1 MTEHNEQDGTGTV
14 SGLEEAIGLIFANSF
29 DAESKVCLITL
40 MKIIDNILQKPG
52 DSKVRTIRLQNAAF
66 ASKVGSRKGG
76 IEFLLACGFER
87 SLAPAPLLANIK
99 SGEEQLVL
107 KDDRQSRLLAARRIL
122 TVRAVQDL
130 GMKAEELPEYREPP
144 VISLNSGAPS
154 AAEFNPYVGHRFD
167 AQSMA
172 VGANLGPDQNYVS
185 KTDSELQKL
194 LEKQAKLEA
203 QRQKINPEW
212 RAFRPDESVNISAS
226 ASASSPAEIGPS
238 SNILGPSDSSLL
250 AERMKKQQQ
259 DRLQRE
265 QGGFTTKAMRDLE
278 KLKKEKV
285 YSHVTLTVQFP
296 DGYKLVG
303 KFVPSDKIKLVLGS
317 IQQQCLTIQNDFDL
331 YITPP
336 RRLLLPARTLK
347 QEDLVPAAKVSVSW
361 KQSPPQA
368 PYLDE
373 SLFEVLKPISFPE
386 SKSIIDESKT
396 KSAGSLSDQ
405 GAAKSTKSA
414 ADRESALL
422 SKMMGGAKS
431 ILGSGT
437 KKDPSSTSK
446 KPKWFKS

>member
-1 MTEHNEQDGTGTV
+1 MTEPTEQDDTV
-14 SGLEEAIGLIFANSF
+14 RGLEEAIGLIFANSF

-52 DSKVRTIRLQNAAF
+52 DPKVRTIRLQNAAF

-76 IEFLLACGFER
+76 IEFLLACGFEW
-87 SLAPAPLLANIK
+87 SLAPAPLLANTE

-107 KDDRQSRLLAARRIL
+107 KDDRQSRLLVARRIL
-122 TVRAVQDL
+122 TIRAVQDL

-144 VISLNSGAPS
+144 VVSLTSGTPS
-154 AAEFNPYVGHRFD
+154 VAEFNPYVGHRFD

-172 VGANLGPDQNYVS
+172 VGANLGPDPNYVS

-203 QRQKINPEW
+203 QRQKIDPEW
-212 RAFRPDESVNISAS
+212 RAFRPDESVNST
-226 ASASSPAEIGPS
+226 ASASSLADIGPS
-238 SNILGPSDSSLL
+238 SNIAGPSDSSLL

-259 DRLQRE
+259 ERLQRE

-303 KFVPSDKIKLVLGS
+303 KFVPSDKIKLV
-317 IQQQCLTIQNDFDL
+317 QQSLQQHCLTMQNDFDL

-336 RRLLLPARTLK
+336 RRLLLPTRTLK
-347 QEDLVPAAKVSVSW
+347 QEDLVPAAKVFVSW

-373 SLFEVLKPISFPE
+373 SLFEVLQPISFPE
-386 SKSIIDESKT
+386 SKLIVDESKG
-396 KSAGSLSDQ
+396 KSTGSSSDQ

-414 ADRESALL
+414 TDRESALL

-431 ILGSGT
+431 ILGSGS

>member
-1 MTEHNEQDGTGTV
+1 MTEHNEQDGTM
-14 SGLEEAIGLIFANSF
+14 SGLEEAIGLIFANNF

-40 MKIIDNILQKPG
+40 MKIIDNILQKPS
-52 DSKVRTIRLQNAAF
+52 DPKVRTIRLQNAAF

-87 SLAPAPLLANIK
+87 SIAPAPLLNTG
-99 SGEEQLVL
+99 SGDEQLVL
-107 KDDRQSRLLAARRIL
+107 KDDHQSRLLAARRIL
-122 TVRAVQDL
+122 TMRAVQEL

-144 VISLNSGAPS
+144 VVNLTGGAPS

-167 AQSMA
+167 AQSLA
-172 VGANLGPDQNYVS
+172 VGVDLGPDPNYIS

-203 QRQKINPEW
+203 QRQKIDPEW
-212 RAFRPDESVNISAS
+212 RAFRPDESVNVSAL
-226 ASASSPAEIGPS
+226 ASSPAETGSS
-238 SNILGPSDSSLL
+238 SNVSGPSDSSLL

-259 DRLQRE
+259 ERLQRE

-285 YSHVTLTVQFP
+285 YSHVTLTVKFP

-317 IQQQCLTIQNDFDL
+317 IQQHCLTIQNDFDL

-336 RRLLLPARTLK
+336 RRLLLSTRTLK
-347 QEDLVPAAKVSVSW
+347 QEDLVPAAKVFVSW

-368 PYLDE
+368 PYIEE
-373 SLFEVLKPISFPE
+373 SLFEVLQPISFPE
-386 SKSIIDESKT
+386 SKPIVDESKG
-396 KSAGSLSDQ
+396 KSAGSSSDQ
-405 GAAKSTKSA
+405 GAAKATKSA

-431 ILGSGT
+431 MLGSGT